1 MDFLP
6 LKNHFPRVFVEERSY
21 PCFIDYGLVVFNT
34 RPEYNPRII
43 YIKLK
48 RKKIKIMYL
57 MQEKEK
63 EK

>member
-6 LKNHFPRVFVEERSY
+6 LENLFPRVFVEERSY
-21 PCFIDYGLVVFNT
+21 PCFINYGLIVFNT
-34 RPEYNPRII
+34 RLEYNPRII

-48 RKKIKIMYL
+48 RKEIKIVYP